1 MTLED
6 VVEELIGEEIMDETD
21 FDEGSLA
28 AAAAVSCADVATKKK
43 FRMRRGKKPLTTL
56 IIGT

>member
-28 AAAAVSCADVATKKK
+28 AAAAVSCVDVATK
-43 FRMRRGKKPLTTL
+43 RNSQ
-56 IIGT
+56 